1 MSAEP
6 ASLSVKGLCKRFA
19 EHEALRGVDLD
30 LRPGE
35 LFTLLGPSGCGKTTL
50 LRVVAGF
57 EEPSAGSVELGGQDL
72 RGVPPHKRDVGLV
85 FQSYALFPHLDVSE
99 NVAFGLVERG
109 LPRAE
114 IAERVKAALARVRLE
129 ELGARQPSELS
140 GGQQQRVGI
149 ARALAIEPRL
159 LLMDEPLSNLDA
171 KLRLAMRE
179 EIRALQQAAG
189 TTTVYV
195 THDQEEALAISDRIA
210 VLSAGLVEQVGSPWE
225 VYRRPATRFVAEF
238 VGQISWV
245 SAASLRERDLGEVAG
260 AAHEVGFRPEELR
273 LASKQPAEPA
283 LQGTIRELSFTGP
296 RLRVRVEVEP
306 GPELPSFELLVD
318 EHRPAPQRWSLG
330 GSAPGAESLGVGGEV
345 WVVLPPEGGH
355 PFDASGARL
364 AAAAS
369 SAPEPEA

>member
-1 MSAEP
+1 MSGEP
-6 ASLSVKGLCKRFA
+6 AGLKIVGLSKRFA
-19 EHEALRGVDLD
+19 DHEALRGVDLEV
-30 LRPGE
+30 RPGE

-57 EEPSAGSVELGGQDL
+57 VEASSGSVQLGADDL
-72 RGVPPHKRDVGLV
+72 SGVPPHKRDVGLV
-85 FQSYALFPHLDVSE
+85 FQSYALFPHLNVQE

-114 IAERVKAALARVRLE
+114 LAERVQAALVRVRLE
-129 ELGARQPSELS
+129 ELAERGPSELS

-189 TTTVYV
+189 TTTIYV

-210 VLSAGLVEQVGSPWE
+210 VLSAGLVEQVGTPWE

-238 VGQISWV
+238 VGLISWI
-245 SAASLRERDLGEVAG
+245 SAAALAERELGSVAG
-260 AAHEVGFRPEELR
+260 DAHEVGFRPEELQLR
-273 LASKQPAEPA
+273 AERPEGPA
-283 LQGTIRELSFTGP
+283 LEGRITELSFTGP
-296 RLRVRVEVEP
+296 RLRVRVEVS
-306 GPELPSFELLVD
+306 PEVELLVD
-318 EHRPAPQRWSLG
+318 VHRPSPAQWVL
-330 GSAPGAESLGVGGEV
+330 GAEVAGSESESQPGPESSPSAVGSQV
-345 WVVLPPEGGH
+345 WVELPADGGH
-355 PFDASGARL
+355 PFDANGVRL
-364 AAAAS
+364 G
-369 SAPEPEA
+369 

>member
-6 ASLSVKGLCKRFA
+6 ASLSVKGLCKRFGD
-19 EHEALRGVDLD
+19 HEALRGVDLE
-30 LRPGE
+30 LQPGE

-57 EEPSAGSVELGGQDL
+57 EVPTSGSVHLGGADL
-72 RGVPPHKRDVGLV
+72 AGVPPHQRDVGLV

-109 LPRAE
+109 LKRAE
-114 IAERVKAALARVRLE
+114 VEERVQAALARVRLG

-210 VLSAGLVEQVGSPWE
+210 VLSAGLVEQVGTPWE
-225 VYRRPATRFVAEF
+225 IYRHPATRFVAEF

-245 SAASLRERDLGEVAG
+245 SAEVLRERG
-260 AAHEVGFRPEELR
+260 APKLPESADQVGFRPEELS
-273 LASKQPAEPA
+273 LASERPEGPA
-283 LQGTIRELSFTGP
+283 LEGTIRELSFTGP
-296 RLRVRVEVEP
+296 RLRVRVEVAP
-306 GPELPSFELLVD
+306 GVEVLVD
-318 EHRPAPQRWSLG
+318 EHRPSPERWALGQQAPDALG
-330 GSAPGAESLGVGGEV
+330 LGSPV
-345 WVVLPPEGGH
+345 WVGLSPEGGH
-355 PFDASGARL
+355 AFDAAGVRL
-364 AAAAS
+364 A
-369 SAPEPEA
+369 